1 MANVKIGPVASET
14 TPYKHTFISY
24 ILLQIERNRVLE
36 EALAALA
43 RTHHALEM
51 SVAEEL
57 TKVSNVCGTL
67 FYLLFLLL
75 LLFS

>member
-1 MANVKIGPVASET
+1 M
-14 TPYKHTFISY
+14 
-24 ILLQIERNRVLE
+24 ERNRVLE

-57 TKVSNVCGTL
+57 TKVNHLSQKIFML
-67 FYLLFLLL
+67 Q
-75 LLFS
+75 